1 MKRVIH
7 WFRRDLRITD
17 NTALWHAGKEADEI
31 IPVYL
36 LSTWSKDHPWT
47 GPNRQEFLCGCLESL
62 SKNLEAIGGRLI
74 LRAGD
79 PVRELAKLIHETHA
93 QAIYFNRGTDPYSVE
108 IQQQLENVCR
118 KLQIQVS
125 SHRDITIF
133 EPNDVLSKEGRP
145 FRVFT
150 PYAKGWH
157 QREKPSLS
165 AKIRKLRTPSTLSSL
180 PLPTL
185 NFWGLRSE
193 AKIIEPGERAAR
205 KRLTDFLNG
214 ALSSYRDKRDFPG
227 EGMTSRLSQ
236 DLRFGTISPRQVFC
250 SCTEAAQ
257 EASTTARQSINSYLN
272 EIVWREFYMQI
283 LAHFPCVMERDFSD
297 RFLPLQWDENDS
309 VFQRWCNGC
318 TGFPIVDA
326 GMRELNATGFMHNRV
341 RMIVAMFLTKD
352 LHLHWRKGEQY
363 FMQKL
368 VDGDIAANNGGWQW
382 CAGTGADAAP
392 YFRMQNPWSQ
402 TKSYDPA
409 GKYIKAWVPE
419 LRDVDPGRFMQPPS
433 DHLAK
438 DYPMPVVYH
447 AAERLETL
455 ARFKRSVSASVSVSV
470 SGNEIQA
477 CRSEKPTTA
486 N

>member
-17 NTALWHAGKEADEI
+17 NTALSHAGQEADEI
-31 IPVYL
+31 IPVYI
-36 LSTWSKDHPWT
+36 LSTWSKVHPWT
-47 GPNRQEFLCGCLESL
+47 GPNRQEFLCGCLDSL

-79 PVRELAKLIHETHA
+79 PVQELEKLVHETSA

-108 IQQQLENVCR
+108 IQQRLEKVGK
-118 KLQIQVS
+118 KLQIQVF
-125 SHRDITIF
+125 SHRDITIY
-133 EPNDVLSKEGRP
+133 EPNDVLSNEGRP
-145 FRVFT
+145 FRIFT
-150 PYAKGWH
+150 PYAKAWR

-165 AKIRKLRTPSTLSSL
+165 AKIGKLHTPSPLSSL

-185 NFWGLRSE
+185 NYWGLSSE
-193 AKIIEPGERAAR
+193 AKIIEPGEKAAR

-214 ALSSYRDKRDFPG
+214 AMPAYRDKRDFPG

-236 DLRFGTISPRQVFC
+236 DLRFGTISPRQVFWG
-250 SCTEAAQ
+250 CTEAGQA
-257 EASTTARQSINSYLN
+257 ASAAGRQSINSYVN
-272 EIVWREFYMQI
+272 ELVWREFYMQI
-283 LAHFPCVMERDFSD
+283 LAHFPSVLERDFSD

-309 VFQRWCNGC
+309 AFQHWCEGW

-326 GMRELNATGFMHNRV
+326 GMRELMATGFMQNRV

-352 LHLHWRKGEQY
+352 LHLHWKKGEQY

-392 YFRMQNPWSQ
+392 YFRMQNPWNQ

-433 DHLAK
+433 DPLAK
-438 DYPMPVVYH
+438 DYPMPVVDH
-447 AAERLETL
+447 ARERLETL
-455 ARFKRSVSASVSVSV
+455 ARFKRSVSA
-470 SGNEIQA
+470 
-477 CRSEKPTTA
+477 T
-486 N
+486 

>member
-17 NTALWHAGKEADEI
+17 NTALWHADKEADEI
-31 IPVYL
+31 IPVYI
-36 LSTWSKDHPWT
+36 LSTWSKAHPWT
-47 GPNRQEFLCGCLESL
+47 GPNRQEFLCGCLNSL

-79 PVRELAKLIHETHA
+79 PARELEKLVHETQA

-108 IQQQLENVCR
+108 IQQQLENVCG
-118 KLQIQVS
+118 KLQIRIS
-125 SHRDITIF
+125 SHRDITIY

-150 PYAKGWH
+150 PYAKAWH
-157 QREKPSLS
+157 QREKPLLS
-165 AKIRKLRTPSTLSSL
+165 PKIRKLHTLSTLSSL

-185 NFWGLRSE
+185 NFWGLSSE
-193 AKIIEPGERAAR
+193 AKIIEPGEKAAR
-205 KRLTDFLNG
+205 KRLADFLNG
-214 ALSSYRDKRDFPG
+214 AMPAYRDKRDFPG
-227 EGMTSRLSQ
+227 EAVTSRLSQ
-236 DLRFGTISPRQVFC
+236 DLRFGTISPRQIFWG
-250 SCTEAAQ
+250 CTEAGQ
-257 EASTTARQSINSYLN
+257 EASATARQSINSYLN
-272 EIVWREFYMQI
+272 ELVWREFYLQI
-283 LAHFPCVMERDFSD
+283 LAHFPFVLERDFSD

-309 VFQRWCNGC
+309 AFQHWCNGC

-409 GKYIKAWVPE
+409 GRYIKAWVPE
-419 LRDVDPGRFMQPPS
+419 LRDVDPRRFMQPPS
-433 DHLAK
+433 EQLAK
-438 DYPMPVVYH
+438 GYPMPLVDH
-447 AAERLETL
+447 AKERLETL
-455 ARFKRSVSASVSVSV
+455 ARFRRSVSTKESVSV
-470 SGNEIQA
+470 SGNEI
-477 CRSEKPTTA
+477 
-486 N
+486 